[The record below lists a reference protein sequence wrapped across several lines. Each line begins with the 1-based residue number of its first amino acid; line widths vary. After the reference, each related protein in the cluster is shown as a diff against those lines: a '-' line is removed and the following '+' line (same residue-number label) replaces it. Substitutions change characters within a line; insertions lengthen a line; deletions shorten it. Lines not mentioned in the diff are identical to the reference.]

1 MPKKQPD
8 ALAIEYRPLDAL
20 IPYARNSR
28 THSEAQVA
36 QIAAS
41 IREFG
46 WTNPVLVD
54 EQQTIVAGH
63 GRVMAAQKLGLD
75 SVPTITLAGL
85 TEAKRRAYVIADNK
99 LALNAGWD
107 EEMLKVEL
115 QELTDAGL
123 DVGMVG
129 FSPEELN
136 VLFNGWQSD
145 IDVVDKHGEN
155 TDGIDSK
162 ITVRCAQVD
171 KDDVVQTLQ
180 RAIAESGISGVS
192 ID

>member
-1 MPKKQPD
+1 MPKKPPG
-8 ALAIEYRPLDAL
+8 ALAIEYRPLNAL

-28 THSEAQVA
+28 THSDAQVA

-63 GRVMAAQKLGLD
+63 GRVLAAQKLGLE

-85 TEAKRRAYVIADNK
+85 TDAKRRAYVIADNK

-123 DVGMVG
+123 DVAMVG

-145 IDVVDKHGEN
+145 IESVEKHGEN
-155 TDGIDSK
+155 TDGIGATLKLKVSEESK
-162 ITVRCAQVD
+162 QLA
-171 KDDVVQTLQ
+171 VQAVTNALD
-180 RAIAESGISGVS
+180 AAGVEYEWA
-192 ID
+192 

>member
-63 GRVMAAQKLGLD
+63 GRVLAAQKLGLET
-75 SVPTITLAGL
+75 VPTITLAGL
-85 TEAKRRAYVIADNK
+85 TDAKRRAYVIADNK

-123 DVGMVG
+123 DVAMVG
-129 FSPEELN
+129 FFPEELN

-145 IDVVDKHGEN
+145 IESVEKHGEN
-155 TDGIDSK
+155 TDGIGATLKLKVSEESK
-162 ITVRCAQVD
+162 QLA
-171 KDDVVQTLQ
+171 VQAVTNALD
-180 RAIAESGISGVS
+180 AAGVEYEWA
-192 ID
+192 